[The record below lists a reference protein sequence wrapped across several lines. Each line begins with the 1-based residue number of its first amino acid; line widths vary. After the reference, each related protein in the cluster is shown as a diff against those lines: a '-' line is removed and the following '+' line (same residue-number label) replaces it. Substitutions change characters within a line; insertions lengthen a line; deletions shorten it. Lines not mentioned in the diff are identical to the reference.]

1 MLAIAEIHAP
11 ASQHFHGNDVPT
23 LNTALRNA
31 ADHTTRVFRL
41 WQLSAQPVFSEPSSE
56 PLCCGFATSLWVI
69 TFAQLMTL
77 DPLNIVAD

>member
-1 MLAIAEIHAP
+1 MRDDRKDYEAVKKDYFAK
-11 ASQHFHGNDVPT
+11 
-23 LNTALRNA
+23 
-31 ADHTTRVFRL
+31 
-41 WQLSAQPVFSEPSSE
+41 SAQPVFSEPSSE